1 MPILSAVRLRS
12 PAEEF
17 EVKEKNRGTPPNGF
31 TIGKSA
37 RNVALAA
44 AGNVLSKCATTFGAV
59 IVNSRCWL
67 HFHPCSSWVHLFPF
81 SGSAEALCPDVF
93 ATVAAGDKEVGRIF
107 DE

>member
-12 PAEEF
+12 SAEEF

-44 AGNVLSKCATTFGAV
+44 VGNVLSTCATTFGAV
-59 IVNSRCWL
+59 IVNSRSPMLQEKCRHHTDD
-67 HFHPCSSWVHLFPF
+67 HFGGQPTGNNLNKLDQAQRR
-81 SGSAEALCPDVF
+81 SGFVRCPTEA
-93 ATVAAGDKEVGRIF
+93 
-107 DE
+107 